1 MHMPLVSFG
10 VIKSAP
16 LCSVGASKKQ
26 FRHTWRA
33 VLCVLLFVGAYCLP
47 HGARA
52 QGIATRENNS
62 TVLWYRGPARQWVE
76 ALPIGNGRLAAMAFG
91 AFPRDRLQLNEETIW
106 EGEPIDRCNPRALAT
121 LPKLREMLF
130 TGQNSQAAKVIDDCF
145 VSPRRHLDPYQ
156 SAGELLIDFV
166 GHGSA
171 PATGPWMV
179 NPDESTPNPWISGYG
194 LLGYERALDL
204 ATGVATSR
212 GKFEHVAQLRESFV
226 SWADDIVCYRVTC
239 DAGEGDFDVSLQR
252 ELDVVRRDVPDNG
265 LLLLEGRIGRS
276 GQPFCLLA
284 EVRVE
289 GGTRRARGARLEIR
303 GANAVEVR
311 VAIASSFISR
321 TDMSGNPVER
331 CRSTL
336 AAAQRYSWAE
346 LKERHVQLHR
356 AVFERVS
363 LTLPATDAASLPTDE
378 RLKRVQ
384 GGADD
389 PSLMA
394 LYFNYGR
401 YLLAGSSRAGGLP
414 ANLQGKWCGDMT
426 PAWNSN
432 YTTNINVQMNYWPA
446 GPCNLTD
453 RAEAYLRW
461 AESLVEPGRRTAKEL
476 YGCRGW
482 ALHHN
487 SDIYGATEIF
497 DGPAG
502 MWTQG
507 SAWVSA
513 QLIDLWRFNRN
524 HEWLE
529 RAYPLAKG
537 AVEFVLDFLVEAPA
551 GSACP
556 GKLVTNPSNSPENEL
571 RLPDGT
577 KSQFTYAATM
587 DLEIIH
593 DLFAA
598 FREATYALG
607 VKDEALLARMD
618 EAERRLPPLQI
629 SKRTGRLQ
637 EWIADYEETEPGH
650 RHISH
655 LFGLYPGSLITAEGS
670 PEFFAA
676 ARASLDGRLAAGGG
690 GTGWSRAWIINFAAR
705 FRDPVLFYQNL
716 LALLRKSTLPNLFD
730 NHPPFQIDGNFGACA
745 GIAEAL
751 LQSHIRTASGSYR
764 LDLLPALPAEWGS
777 GTISGLKARG
787 GVTVEMEWKQGQLV
801 SAWFTAVKDGTY
813 SVRVAKG
820 KTTDIVL
827 RAGVRTVFTLTDSR

>member
-1 MHMPLVSFG
+1 M
-10 VIKSAP
+10 IKKYTRCGWRTA
-16 LCSVGASKKQ
+16 
-26 FRHTWRA
+26 TWVLTFVA
-33 VLCVLLFVGAYCLP
+33 VQCLP
-47 HGARA
+47 AGLCA
-52 QGIATRENNS
+52 QKAELRENSS
-62 TVLWYRGPARQWVE
+62 TSLWYLRPAQQWTE
-76 ALPIGNGRLAAMAFG
+76 ALPMGNGRMAAMAFG
-91 AFPRDRLQLNEETIW
+91 TFPRDRLQLNEETIW
-106 EGEPIDRCNPRALAT
+106 EGEPTDRTNPRALET
-121 LPKLREMLF
+121 LPKLREILF
-130 TGQNSQAAKVIDDCF
+130 TGRNAEAAKVIDECF
-145 VSPRRHLDPYQ
+145 VSPRRHLDSYQ
-156 SAGELLIDFV
+156 SAGDLLVDFV

-171 PATGPWMV
+171 PATGPWLV
-179 NPDESTPNPWISGYG
+179 NPSETDPNPWISGYG
-194 LLGYERALDL
+194 LLHYERSLDL
-204 ATGVATSR
+204 TTGIATSQ
-212 GKFEHVAQLRESFV
+212 GKFEHVAQKRESFV

-239 DAGEGDFDVSLQR
+239 DAGEGDFDLSLQR
-252 ELDVVRRDVPDNG
+252 ELDVVRREVPDDG
-265 LLLLEGRIGRS
+265 LLVLEGRIGRS
-276 GQPFCLLA
+276 GRPFCLMA

-289 GGTRRARGARLEIR
+289 GGTRHARGARLEIR
-303 GANAVEVR
+303 GASAVEVR
-311 VAIASSFISR
+311 IAIASSFVSR
-321 TDMSGNPVER
+321 TDFSADPLQR
-331 CRSTL
+331 CRSVL
-336 AAAQRYSWAE
+336 ASAGRYSWPE
-346 LKERHVQLHR
+346 LKERHVGLHR
-356 AVFERVS
+356 AVAGRVS
-363 LTLPATDAASLPTDE
+363 LNLPVTDAAGLPTDQ

-384 GGADD
+384 GGTDD
-389 PSLMA
+389 PALVA

-461 AESLVEPGRRTAKEL
+461 AESLVEPGQRTAKKL

-487 SDIYGATEIF
+487 SDIYGATEVF

-502 MWTQG
+502 MWTMG

-513 QLIDLWRFNRN
+513 QLIDLWRFNRDRQ
-524 HEWLE
+524 WLE
-529 RAYPLAKG
+529 RAWPLAKG

-556 GKLVTNPSNSPENEL
+556 GKWVTNPSNSPENEL
-571 RLPDGT
+571 LLPDGT

-598 FREATYALG
+598 SREAISALG
-607 VKDEALLARMD
+607 VDEHALLARMD

-637 EWIADYEETEPGH
+637 EWIADYEEAEPGH

-655 LFGLYPGSLITAEGS
+655 LFGLYPGSQISAEGT
-670 PEFFAA
+670 PDLFAA

-705 FRDPVLFYQNL
+705 LRDPALFHEQL

-730 NHPPFQIDGNFGACA
+730 NHPPFQIDGNFGGCA

-751 LQSHIRTASGSYR
+751 LQSQVRMADGGYR
-764 LDLLPALPAEWGS
+764 IDLLPALPAVWRDGS
-777 GTISGLKARG
+777 VAGLRARG
-787 GVTVEMEWKQGQLV
+787 GVTVDIEWKNGRLV
-801 SAWFTAVKDGTY
+801 GAWLTAAQPGTY
-813 SVRVAKG
+813 SIRNAGTPPVA
-820 KTTDIVL
+820 IAL
-827 RAGVRTVFTLTDSR
+827 RAGVRTAFAPANKE